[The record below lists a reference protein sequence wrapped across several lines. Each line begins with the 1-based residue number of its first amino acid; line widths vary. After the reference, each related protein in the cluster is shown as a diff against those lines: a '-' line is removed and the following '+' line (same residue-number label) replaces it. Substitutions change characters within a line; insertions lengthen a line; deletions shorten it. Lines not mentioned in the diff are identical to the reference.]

1 MPDLIY
7 RQEKADFLKKK
18 WFSGRSGKM
27 YRNELQRK
35 GFLSCRLN
43 RSTGGVATNAGTNLI
58 PYSYSDGICIY
69 TVGPCQVYSY
79 QYTTKKSSK
88 KTYISEMFFYPK
100 VVHKKYISALVH
112 FPAKNNA
119 KSHTVYKDMIC
130 FVPRCLNHFETKKII
145 TEPIIEELHKTGL
158 QHTPRRSIREFTSS
172 IRMATKTLDRFC
184 WRCNKENVHNFERQ
198 DLDVFLLEKVEVWL
212 CVCYSRCPPGSN
224 ISLVDIKNLCL
235 ILISAVFITFYLF
248 VTVI

>member
-1 MPDLIY
+1 MN
-7 RQEKADFLKKK
+7 
-18 WFSGRSGKM
+18 
-27 YRNELQRK
+27 RNELQRK
-35 GFLSCRLN
+35 GFMSCRLN
-43 RSTGGVATNAGTNLI
+43 RSTGRVATNAGTNLI
-58 PYSYSDGICIY
+58 PDSYSDGICIY

-79 QYTTKKSSK
+79 HYTTKKSSR
-88 KTYISEMFFYPK
+88 KTYICEMFFYPK

-172 IRMATKTLDRFC
+172 IRMATKTLNRFC

-212 CVCYSRCPPGSN
+212 CVCYSRCSPGSN

-235 ILISAVFITFYLF
+235 ILISAVFITFIFSLR
-248 VTVI
+248 TVI